1 MAKNRSAAE
10 AVILKRI
17 EQMNPGGPTPD
28 IYRKMFAKMDDLAF
42 DGFMM
47 KLKHRQG
54 RLAIIAPNSLTPDA
68 TKLTIEK
75 ALAMA
80 TEMKHEFYQRI
91 WINPKD
97 GKTPAFL
104 TNKTYLVLDLP
115 YRRQAQ
121 LLEKK
126 ARIPKHNRSI
136 DELTGQAAGDSK
148 GSKLSSPEIQV
159 LAALNL
165 PNMITEQIKFRG
177 GDVKGFDA
185 MNNMIDKTGAVSMA
199 AIEHLAGGV
208 ESTRTLSTYMN
219 AMHLSNTLLQT

>member
-1 MAKNRSAAE
+1 MPKNRQAAE
-10 AVILKRI
+10 AAILKRI
-17 EQMNPGGPTPD
+17 EQMRPGGPTPE
-28 IYRKMFAKMDDLAF
+28 IYRQMFAKMDDTKF
-42 DGFMM
+42 DTFMTVI
-47 KLKHRQG
+47 KNRQG
-54 RLAIIAPNSLTPDA
+54 RLAIISPNSLSPSD
-68 TKLTIEK
+68 TKLTVSN

-80 TEMKHEFYQRI
+80 KEMGHSFYQRI
-91 WINPKD
+91 WINPND

-159 LAALNL
+159 LAALDL
-165 PNMITEQIKFRG
+165 PNTITEQIKLRG

-185 MNNMIDKTGAVSMA
+185 MNNMIDKTGSVSME

-208 ESTRTLSTYMN
+208 ESTRTLSTYLTG
-219 AMHLSNTLLQT
+219 MHLSNTLV

>member
-1 MAKNRSAAE
+1 MPKNRAAAE

-17 EQMNPGGPTPD
+17 EQMSPGGPTPE
-28 IYRKMFAKMDDLAF
+28 IYRAMFAKMDDVAF
-42 DGFMM
+42 DAFMA
-47 KLKHRQG
+47 KLKLRQG
-54 RLAIIAPNSLTPDA
+54 RLAIIEANMSA
-68 TKLTIEK
+68 TGLTIEN

-80 TEMKHEFYQRI
+80 KDMKHEFYQRI
-91 WINPKD
+91 WINPND

-104 TNKTYLVLDLP
+104 TNKKYLVLDLP

-159 LAALNL
+159 LAALDL

-177 GDVKGFDA
+177 GDIKGFDA
-185 MNNMIDKTGAVSMA
+185 MNNMIDKTGEVSMA
-199 AIEHLAGGV
+199 SIEHLASGV
-208 ESTRTLSTYMN
+208 ESTRTLSTYLTG
-219 AMHLSNTLLQT
+219 MHLSNTLV

>member
-1 MAKNRSAAE
+1 MPKNRKAAE

-17 EQMNPGGPTPD
+17 EQMHPGGPSTE
-28 IYRKMFAKMDDLAF
+28 IYRKMFAKMDDQAF
-42 DGFMM
+42 DGFMTTI
-47 KLKHRQG
+47 KQRQG
-54 RLAIIAPNSLTPDA
+54 RLVLYAPNMSKNP
-68 TKLTIEK
+68 LTIEN
-75 ALAMA
+75 ALAVA
-80 TEMKHEFYQRI
+80 KDMKHDFYQRI
-91 WINPKD
+91 WINPND

-121 LLEKK
+121 LLDKK
-126 ARIPKHNRSI
+126 MRVPKHNRSI

-165 PNMITEQIKFRG
+165 PNMITEQIKIRG
-177 GDVKGFDA
+177 GDVKAFDA
-185 MNNMIDKTGAVSMA
+185 SNNMVDKTGGFSMA

-208 ESTRTLSTYMN
+208 ESTRTLSTFLS
-219 AMHLSNTLLQT
+219 AMHLSNTL

>member
-1 MAKNRSAAE
+1 MPKNRKAAE
-10 AVILKRI
+10 AVILQRI
-17 EQMNPGGPTPD
+17 EQMAPGGPTPQ
-28 IYRKMFAKMDDLAF
+28 IYRDMFAKMDDQAF
-42 DGFMM
+42 DAFMM

-54 RLAIIAPNSLTPDA
+54 RLAIIAPNMAKSGS
-68 TKLTIEK
+68 LTIEN
-75 ALAMA
+75 ALHMA
-80 TEMKHEFYQRI
+80 ESMGHDFYQRI
-91 WINPKD
+91 WINPND

-159 LAALNL
+159 LAALDL

-185 MNNMIDKTGAVSMA
+185 MNNMIDKTGAVSME
-199 AIEHLAGGV
+199 AIAHLAGGV
-208 ESTRTLSTYMN
+208 ESTKTLSTYLTS
-219 AMHLSNTLLQT
+219 MHLSNTLAS